1 MALLGNPVAQ
11 NATNK
16 PAQVESEVEVEAGS
30 AADKKAKKLEA
41 LKRFKE
47 RKAQKA
53 VEDYQSALALR
64 DELSK
69 VGLLEKLTDRSKAFL
84 ADQCTDPATRKQ
96 SSAGG
101 VTQPS
106 VLIAL
111 YGPSPKVGDK
121 ITLRQAF
128 EKTAKGKATLDIL
141 IRRWKEK
148 GTVVEV
154 IPNKDIMETVYEIK
168 ALPAA

>member
-1 MALLGNPVAQ
+1 MALLGGN
-11 NATNK
+11 
-16 PAQVESEVEVEAGS
+16 GS
-30 AADKKAKKLEA
+30 APGVQKAVVAEAEVSEISEKKAKKLEA

-53 VEDYQSALALR
+53 VDDYKTALELR

-69 VGLLEKLTDRSKAFL
+69 AGILEKLTDASKAFL

-96 SSAGG
+96 ATGG
-101 VTQPS
+101 AAVQPS
-106 VLIAL
+106 VLLAL
-111 YGPSPKVGDK
+111 YGPNPKVGDK

-154 IPNKDIMETVYEIK
+154 VANKDIMETTYEIK